1 MTLWAAIVAG
11 GSGTRFWPLS
21 TPERP
26 KQLLPLAGDRP
37 LVVQAVERLEGLVPP
52 ERILILTGALLAE
65 RIAALVPQVPR
76 AQVLVEPRAASTA
89 PALAWAAQWISRRDP
104 GAQMLSLHADW
115 AVGDDRA
122 FRAAATHALGV
133 AAEQD
138 VLVTV
143 GIKPTRNET
152 GYGYIVPGKPSGS
165 ARTVKRFIEK
175 PSPTRAALLRR
186 RGALWNSGLFAW
198 SAARFLGEAGAY
210 AKELAA
216 GWTALTNGDAPRFFA
231 AVTPVAVDVA
241 VLERTPRLAVVT
253 GTFAWDDIGSW
264 DALLR
269 IRLRDARGNVTVG
282 HVTLGDDVRNS
293 LIWAETEALAVVGV
307 EGMVVVH
314 ANGHTLVMPTG
325 RPEKLKALVQSL

>member
-37 LVVQAVERLEGLVPP
+37 LVVEAVERLEGLVPP

-76 AQVLVEPRAASTA
+76 AQVLVEPRAASTG

-122 FRAAATHALGV
+122 FRAAARNALGV
-133 AAEQD
+133 AAEYD

-143 GIKPTRNET
+143 GVKPNRNET
-152 GYGYIVPGKPSGS
+152 AYGYIVPGKSLGS
-165 ARTVKRFIEK
+165 ARAVRRFVEK
-175 PSPTRAALLRR
+175 PSAARAMLLRR
-186 RGALWNSGLFAW
+186 RGALWNTGLFAW
-198 SAARFLGEAGAY
+198 GVARFLGEAGAY
-210 AKELAA
+210 ARE
-216 GWTALTNGDAPRFFA
+216 
-231 AVTPVAVDVA
+231 
-241 VLERTPRLAVVT
+241 
-253 GTFAWDDIGSW
+253 
-264 DALLR
+264 
-269 IRLRDARGNVTVG
+269 LRDAWPALSAGAGAGGFAHARPRPGGVARARPTPPPP
-282 HVTLGDDVRNS
+282 VR
-293 LIWAETEALAVVGV
+293 
-307 EGMVVVH
+307 
-314 ANGHTLVMPTG
+314 P
-325 RPEKLKALVQSL
+325 

>member
-1 MTLWAAIVAG
+1 VSTWAAILAG

-21 TPERP
+21 TPEQP
-26 KQLLPLAGDRP
+26 KQFLPLAGNRP
-37 LVVQAVERLEGLVPP
+37 LLAQAVSRLQGLVPP
-52 ERILILTGALLAE
+52 ERTLILTVPTLVDRVAE
-65 RIAALVPQVPR
+65 TVPEVPH
-76 AQVLVEPRAASTA
+76 ANIFAEPRTASTA
-89 PALAWAAQWISRRDP
+89 PALAWAAHWIAKHDP
-104 GAQMLSLHADW
+104 GGQMLSLHADW
-115 AVGDDRA
+115 AVGDDSA
-122 FRAAATHALGV
+122 FRAAATQALGV

-152 GYGYIVPGKPSGS
+152 AYGYIVPGRASGS
-165 ARTVKRFIEK
+165 ARKVKRFIEK

-186 RGALWNSGLFAW
+186 GGALWNSGLFAW

-210 AKELAA
+210 AEELAP
-216 GWTALTNGDAPRFFA
+216 GWAALTNGDAPRFFA

-269 IRLRDARGNVTVG
+269 VRRRDAHGNVTVG
-282 HVTLGDDVRNS
+282 KVTLGDDVKNS
-293 LIWAETEALAVVGV
+293 VIWAESEELAVVGI
-307 EGMVVVH
+307 EDMVVVR

-325 RPEKLKALVQSL
+325 RPDKLKALVQSL